1 MTSREK
7 QMILAKLQEL
17 VELAKGIA
25 VQEEATLF
33 SQVDENPILQPTSFT
48 PTAVHV
54 KDEKVTRRR
63 IKDGSMT
70 ASMLSSR
77 LSKEFGRPVS
87 RSQITKVAK
96 SCNAEAYYNES
107 QHESRYTP
115 ESVTMII
122 ALFRSI
128 L

>member
-1 MTSREK
+1 
-7 QMILAKLQEL
+7 MILAKLQEL

-33 SQVDENPILQPTSFT
+33 NQVDENPILQPTSFT
-48 PTAVHV
+48 PTAVNV

-77 LSKEFGRPVS
+77 LTKELGRPVS

-96 SCNAEAYYNES
+96 FCNAEAYYNES
-107 QHESRYTP
+107 QHKSRYTP

-122 ALFRSI
+122 TLFRSI

>member
-1 MTSREK
+1 
-7 QMILAKLQEL
+7 MILAKLQEL

-33 SQVDENPILQPTSFT
+33 NQVDENPILQPTSFT
-48 PTAVHV
+48 PTTV

-77 LSKEFGRPVS
+77 LTKELGRPVS

-122 ALFRSI
+122 TLFRSI